1 VIFHR
6 VRVKA
11 PNLGKK
17 RFLGKIVAP
26 GLKEKAHHVKLP
38 GRQADTVFPAHKR
51 AGGKVEGGI
60 AECQLVDLRT
70 LTAQKC
76 VDAGH
81 ELAHVKR
88 LREIVVRA
96 GVQALNAV
104 FELRLC
110 REHQNRRR
118 AAAPAHLPREVKSIE
133 LRHHHVQ
140 NQKIVDPELGVFLAG
155 LAVVRGFYRETLL
168 LKGCFEGICQ
178 QHLVFYNQDFH
189 RKTFLS
195 AFVQRSFSILPRETE
210 RKLKFRQFTVCLQPG
225 TRIFRLLS
233 ASGAMLT
240 ARNPRAKRRKENMP

>member
-1 VIFHR
+1 MPWCSWTTR
-6 VRVKA
+6 SPGVRSVKDSSF
-11 PNLGKK
+11 L
-17 RFLGKIVAP
+17 RF
-26 GLKEKAHHVKLP
+26 
-38 GRQADTVFPAHKR
+38 
-51 AGGKVEGGI
+51 EGGI

-70 LTAQKC
+70 LTAQKR

-96 GVQALNAV
+96 GVQALDAV

-118 AAAPAHLPREVKSIE
+118 AAAPAHLPGQVKSIE

-155 LAVVRGFYRETLL
+155 FAVVRGFYREALL
-168 LKGCFEGICQ
+168 LERRFQRIGQK
-178 QHLVFYNQDFH
+178 HLVFYNQDFH
-189 RKTFLS
+189 RKTFFS
-195 AFVQRSFSILPRETE
+195 AFVQLSFSILPREAE

-233 ASGAMLT
+233 AFSAMLT
-240 ARNPRAKRRKENMP
+240 ARNPRAKRGKENMP

>member
-1 VIFHR
+1 M
-6 VRVKA
+6 
-11 PNLGKK
+11 
-17 RFLGKIVAP
+17 
-26 GLKEKAHHVKLP
+26 
-38 GRQADTVFPAHKR
+38 
-51 AGGKVEGGI
+51 
-60 AECQLVDLRT
+60 RT

-110 REHQNRRR
+110 REHQNRRC
-118 AAAPAHLPREVKSIE
+118 AAAPAHLPREVKAIE
-133 LRHHHVQ
+133 LRHHYVQ

-155 LAVVRGFYRETLL
+155 LAVVRGFYREALL

-195 AFVQRSFSILPRETE
+195 AFVQLSFSILPRETE
-210 RKLKFRQFTVCLQPG
+210 RKLKFRQFTVCLQPD
-225 TRIFRLLS
+225 RQIFRLLS
-233 ASGAMLT
+233 AFSAMLT
-240 ARNPRAKRRKENMP
+240 ARNPRAKRGKENMP

>member
-1 VIFHR
+1 MIFHR

-17 RFLGKIVAP
+17 RFLGKIIAP
-26 GLKEKAHHVKLP
+26 RLEQKAHHVKLP

-104 FELRLC
+104 FKLRLC
-110 REHQNRRR
+110 REHQNRRCT
-118 AAAPAHLPREVKSIE
+118 AAPAHLPREVKAIE
-133 LRHHHVQ
+133 LRHHYVQ
-140 NQKIVDPELGVFLAG
+140 DQKIVDPELGVFLAG
-155 LAVVRGFYRETLL
+155 LAVVRGFYREALL